1 MGSTL
6 TEYRSEAWDDA
17 FQHTDSE
24 GAARYNRAMS
34 GARGRRLGIAALLV
48 LLAVAPVLALA
59 PAAPGAVRVAGV
71 SLLWWYTA
79 LIAPLAA
86 TALTIAILVRDG
98 E

>member
-1 MGSTL
+1 
-6 TEYRSEAWDDA
+6 
-17 FQHTDSE
+17 
-24 GAARYNRAMS
+24 MS

-98 E
+98 ERARGRSRPSRPGCSPCSWSRSRSA